1 VLFNNG
7 NKMEKTLEGI
17 ESALDNIAENIGSMR
32 DTDSTFGNTT
42 PESLYQIEL
51 QMGFL
56 NDKIAIAVDHLE
68 DIANAL
74 KIIANK

>member
-1 VLFNNG
+1 MTTEFLAN
-7 NKMEKTLEGI
+7 I
-17 ESALDNIAENIGSMR
+17 EASLDNIADHISNLREN
-32 DTDSTFGNTT
+32 DSTFGNTT